1 MSFSQGMHS
10 ARGRTLLFADA
21 DGATSFQDLE
31 QLESALL
38 LLASSN
44 NKQICDIL
52 CTYVTKNINKHFI
65 NYFFSY
71 KIKVLFVHLIGIFEK
86 TKWLSFV
93 TCLK

>member
-44 NKQICDIL
+44 NIKI
-52 CTYVTKNINKHFI
+52 
-65 NYFFSY
+65 Y
-71 KIKVLFVHLIGIFEK
+71 KIYFA
-86 TKWLSFV
+86 LSN
-93 TCLK
+93 